1 MEITDSG
8 INSAVEDGLRSEKGV
23 FPNDVDVS
31 TSQGIVTL
39 SGSAGNILAKER
51 AAKIAESFR
60 GVRGVIDLTIVA
72 PESRPDVDIQR
83 DAMTALQQDPAT
95 ESYKVVV
102 SVQGAIATLTG
113 STGSYAERQLAARI
127 VEGIKGIKGVR
138 NDVSINYL
146 ATRTD
151 SEITAD
157 VKARLQWDIWINGD
171 LINAT
176 VKDGNVTLTGS
187 AGSVLSRS
195 RALEDAWLNGVMSVD
210 ASAVKIEPSP
220 KTDAHQSLQYS
231 IRSDSEVQLAVQTAL
246 RLDPRV
252 SAFSPDVTVEG
263 GVVILAGSVGDLK
276 ARTSAGQ
283 DARNTVSVWRVE
295 NLLKVRPKQR
305 PTDPEMQTELKAAL
319 LWDPQLDSSTID
331 VAVINRVAYL
341 SGSVESSFENGEA
354 QEVASRIKGVVI
366 VHNHLVIEPDFT
378 VTSTGWPFYSYYGY
392 PFYNEPYVTEISG
405 PRPYPSD
412 AQIQKR
418 ITDAFFWSPFVHFDD
433 VKVTVNGGVAI
444 LTGTVGT
451 SIGWG
456 EAEKDAH
463 KSGAS
468 EVLNHIEVKKGAWF

>member
-1 MEITDSG
+1 MKPPLKSKQQSHRLSMGRRFAIPLLAAGLQMPALSPIQAAEPEPPAAAKQSVDSSTPATTVTAAPKAMEITDSG

-95 ESYKVVV
+95 ESYKVAV

-113 STGSYAERQLAARI
+113 STGSYAEKQLAARI

-171 LINAT
+171 LINTT

-220 KTDAHQSLQYS
+220 KTDAH
-231 IRSDSEVQLAVQTAL
+231 
-246 RLDPRV
+246 
-252 SAFSPDVTVEG
+252 
-263 GVVILAGSVGDLK
+263 
-276 ARTSAGQ
+276 RT
-283 DARNTVSVWRVE
+283 D
-295 NLLKVRPKQR
+295 
-305 PTDPEMQTELKAAL
+305 
-319 LWDPQLDSSTID
+319 
-331 VAVINRVAYL
+331 
-341 SGSVESSFENGEA
+341 
-354 QEVASRIKGVVI
+354 
-366 VHNHLVIEPDFT
+366 
-378 VTSTGWPFYSYYGY
+378 
-392 PFYNEPYVTEISG
+392 
-405 PRPYPSD
+405 
-412 AQIQKR
+412 
-418 ITDAFFWSPFVHFDD
+418 
-433 VKVTVNGGVAI
+433 
-444 LTGTVGT
+444 
-451 SIGWG
+451 
-456 EAEKDAH
+456 
-463 KSGAS
+463 
-468 EVLNHIEVKKGAWF
+468 